1 MFGGEV
7 GSWKFVAEGIIRN
20 AVPPIVVVCPTSPG
34 GAFESGIRV
43 GFATITKGVPLIV
56 VVDSDPVGFACTG
69 IFVEP
74 GTAMKGVLLIIVKL
88 PVKPGGALDSSTLV
102 ADGNTTKLVP
112 PMLVVL
118 RAGPFACG
126 VGAARKVVGPTSK
139 NGVLLIIV
147 ICAFVSWEGAFT
159 KGMRVEDGITT
170 KGDPFMNV
178 TLPPRTASG
187 VGAEPGVKV
196 TGDVIINTGVPA
208 IVAVCPWRPEG
219 AAASGMVV
227 GGITTLTAGVVFPPW
242 TGVSAGGA
250 VGQLPMI

>member
-1 MFGGEV
+1 
-7 GSWKFVAEGIIRN
+7 
-20 AVPPIVVVCPTSPG
+20 
-34 GAFESGIRV
+34 
-43 GFATITKGVPLIV
+43 
-56 VVDSDPVGFACTG
+56 
-69 IFVEP
+69 
-74 GTAMKGVLLIIVKL
+74 MKGVLLIIVKL
-88 PVKPGGALDSSTLV
+88 PVKPGGALDSGTLV

-118 RAGPFACG
+118 RAGPFGCG

-147 ICAFVSWEGAFT
+147 SCAFVSWEGALT
-159 KGMRVEDGITT
+159 KGIRVEDGITT

-187 VGAEPGVKV
+187 VGEEPGVKV

-227 GGITTLTAGVVFPPW
+227 GGIMTLTAGVVFPPW